1 MTDPQERW
9 EYRGYSIQ
17 DVKAMPSEVYLIEGA
32 NRSEAIHQLLT
43 HFKLDDFASKQV
55 ALKPNYNS
63 ADPFPAQT
71 HPETLHCLIN
81 ELQAAGVS
89 ELKLGD
95 RSGMGKTSEVLE
107 QGGVIKLGK
116 KMKFEIQILDDLPVA
131 GWVHCDVEESHWDRG
146 FLMARMFIDAEKV
159 VQTCCLKTH
168 QFGGHFTLSLKNSV
182 GMVARYNP
190 QDGYD
195 YMGELHGS
203 PNQREMIAEIN
214 TAYTPDLILMDGIK
228 AFVKGGPAVGE
239 PVTPNLL
246 LASADRVAIDAVGV
260 AILRHFGTTKEVE
273 KGPIFELPQLAR
285 AIELALGASSLHDIK
300 FMPLDD
306 YSEQMAEEILKQ
318 FAK

>member
-1 MTDPQERW
+1 
-9 EYRGYSIQ
+9 
-17 DVKAMPSEVYLIEGA
+17 MPSEVYLIEGDS
-32 NRSEAIHQLLT
+32 RSKAIHQLLT
-43 HFKLDDFASKQV
+43 YFDLDDFASKQV

-63 ADPFPAQT
+63 ADAFPAQT
-71 HPETLHCLIN
+71 HPETLHGLIS
-81 ELQAAGVS
+81 ELQAAGV
-89 ELKLGD
+89 EDLTLGD

-107 QGGVIKLGK
+107 QGGVTKLAK
-116 KMKFEIQILDDLPVA
+116 KMNFQIKILDDLPVA
-131 GWVHCDVEESHWDRG
+131 GWVHCDVEDSHWDRG
-146 FLMARMFIDAEKV
+146 FLMARMFIDAEKI

-228 AFVKGGPAVGE
+228 AFVKGGPADGKT
-239 PVTPNLL
+239 VTPNLL
-246 LASADRVAIDAVGV
+246 LASADRIALDAVGV
-260 AILRHFGTTKEVE
+260 ALLRHYGTTKEVE
-273 KGPIFELPQLAR
+273 EGPIFELPQLAR

-300 FMPLDD
+300 LVPLDN
-306 YSEQMAEEILKQ
+306 YSEKMAEEILKQ